1 MLLTRYSAYLST
13 RVKTT
18 HRGVKLERSNT
29 VFIGRKPVLN
39 YVLACMTL
47 FKSDHEEIIV
57 KARGR
62 SISRAVDVVEV
73 LRNRFMPKAQVE
85 KIEIGTEQLSSDDRG
100 PSNVSTID
108 IYVKA

>member
-1 MLLTRYSAYLST
+1 M
-13 RVKTT
+13 
-18 HRGVKLERSNT
+18 ERSNT

-47 FKSDHEEIIV
+47 FKSGYEEVIL

-73 LRNRFMPKAQVE
+73 LKNRFMPNAEVADIQ
-85 KIEIGTEQLSSDDRG
+85 IGTERLESEDRG

-108 IYVKA
+108 ITVKA

>member
-1 MLLTRYSAYLST
+1 M
-13 RVKTT
+13 
-18 HRGVKLERSNT
+18 EQSNT

-47 FKSDHEEIIV
+47 FKSGQDKVVI

-73 LRNRFMPKAQVE
+73 LKSRFMPNVE
-85 KIEIGTEQLSSDDRG
+85 VADIQIGTESLESDEKG
-100 PSNVSTID
+100 QSNVSTIE

>member
-1 MLLTRYSAYLST
+1 M
-13 RVKTT
+13 
-18 HRGVKLERSNT
+18 ERSNT

-47 FKSDHEEIIV
+47 FKTGHEEIIV
-57 KARGR
+57 KARGQ

-73 LRNRFMPKAQVE
+73 LRNRFMQNAEVV
-85 KIEIGTEQLSSDDRG
+85 KIEISTEQLQSEERG
-100 PSNVSTID
+100 ISNVSAIG

>member
-1 MLLTRYSAYLST
+1 M
-13 RVKTT
+13 
-18 HRGVKLERSNT
+18 ERSNT

-47 FKSDHEEIIV
+47 FKSGNEDVII

-73 LRNRFMPKAQVE
+73 LKSRFMPNAKVTDI
-85 KIEIGTEQLSSDDRG
+85 KIGTENLENEDRG

-108 IYVKA
+108 ITVKA

>member
-1 MLLTRYSAYLST
+1 M
-13 RVKTT
+13 
-18 HRGVKLERSNT
+18 ERANT

-47 FKSDHEEIIV
+47 FKSGHEEVVI

-73 LRNRFMPKAQVE
+73 LRNRFMPNAEVADIK
-85 KIEIGTEQLSSDDRG
+85 IGTETITPSEGGS
-100 PSNVSTID
+100 SNVSTID
-108 IYVKA
+108 IIVRA

>member
-1 MLLTRYSAYLST
+1 M
-13 RVKTT
+13 
-18 HRGVKLERSNT
+18 ERSNT

-47 FKSDHEEIIV
+47 FKSGHEEIII
-57 KARGR
+57 KARGQ

-73 LRNRFMPKAQVE
+73 LKNRFMPKAEVIDIQ
-85 KIEIGTEQLSSDDRG
+85 INTETLENEDRG

-108 IYVKA
+108 ITVKA